1 MMVHLLCGNP
11 IDTYWKIYLSQDIET
26 GQDYDVRVAT
36 FDQGDMK
43 SLSRLKQEIS
53 QWVGEL

>member
-1 MMVHLLCGNP
+1 MVHLQCGNP
-11 IDTYWKIYLSQDIET
+11 IDAYWKIYLSQDIET